1 MNWKPSEVSWVPKLA
16 PALKVFTKSSE
27 LLFSWPCW
35 GSGIMNQNP
44 EPAKVKTCRSSP
56 IIALYHRCKSDLEI
70 LPQQSYLSRILLW
83 TGKINLYWKFVTINE
98 PLHWFAAWI
107 HIRPQAK
114 NFKWSWIVATTRGL
128 TEVAQIIIMKEF
140 LLVNF

>member
-1 MNWKPSEVSWVPKLA
+1 MPSEANVNLCFQRHGELSTWTSLSAENNLKCWIKCISAQAQKQRLFKPNINWKPSEVSWVPKLA

-44 EPAKVKTCRSSP
+44 EPAKVKTFRSSP
-56 IIALYHRCKSDLEI
+56 IIVLYHRCKSDLEI

-83 TGKINLYWKFVTINE
+83 TGKINLYWK
-98 PLHWFAAWI
+98 
-107 HIRPQAK
+107 
-114 NFKWSWIVATTRGL
+114 
-128 TEVAQIIIMKEF
+128 
-140 LLVNF
+140 LLP